1 MSRILW
7 KLLQSDTDFQT
18 NYLVEFLGNPSKV
31 RNLSNENVLD
41 LHVLRRAHRSQLL
54 KFPAGV
60 REVLREVRDALRL
73 AFSPALVLLQE

>member
-1 MSRILW
+1 MVRVPAR
-7 KLLQSDTDFQT
+7 LLA
-18 NYLVEFLGNPSKV
+18 
-31 RNLSNENVLD
+31 R

-60 REVLREVRDALRL
+60 PEVLREVRDALRL